1 MRRRS
6 GESYI
11 SSSMDKRT
19 TNPPAQW
26 RNWSRNQV
34 GRPQSWEHPRDVED
48 VVQVVKRA
56 ETDGKTV
63 KALGSAHSFTAV
75 AMTDGVNVSLDRM
88 SGVLSAD
95 TGTGCVTVHAGK
107 LLKALETT

>member
-11 SSSMDKRT
+11 SSSMDTPT
-19 TNPPAQW
+19 TSPPAQW

-56 ETDGKTV
+56 ATDGKTV
-63 KALGSAHSFTAV
+63 NALGSAPSFPAFAV
-75 AMTDGVNVSLDRM
+75 TEGVNVSLGRM
-88 SGVLSAD
+88 SGVLPAD
-95 TGTGCVTVHAGK
+95 PATRGVTVRAGTH
-107 LLKALETT
+107 L